1 MFFLRAIVLS
11 LLISWSASS
20 ASAMKYA
27 VTVMDGLTGEILF
40 AEDDG
45 KRLHP
50 AGLTKL
56 MTLYV
61 AFEAIENG
69 EIGLDDRVEISNHA
83 AWEAPAKLGLRQG
96 QEIRLRYLLR
106 AVGVQGANDA
116 STAIAEYLEGSEAA
130 FARRMNRTA
139 QRLGMDRST
148 FRNAHGL
155 TESGHL
161 TTTNDMAILF
171 RALHDEFP
179 DYFNLFKRKTTSA
192 GVRTIKS
199 SARRLLNSDETIIGA
214 KTGYT
219 RASGYSA
226 AVYNSQL
233 GKSVIIVM
241 FGGRST
247 TTMISQINKLRDLGF
262 RKVSFEKLE

>member
-1 MFFLRAIVLS
+1 MFFLRALILV
-11 LLISWSASS
+11 LLISWNASN

-27 VTVMDGLTGEILF
+27 VTVMDALTGEILF

-45 KRLHP
+45 MRLHP

-69 EIGLDDRVEISNHA
+69 EVDLDDRVKISNHA
-83 AWEAPAKLGLRQG
+83 ASEAPAKLGLRQG

-106 AVGVQGANDA
+106 AVGVRGANDA
-116 STAIAEYLEGSEAA
+116 STAIAEFLEGSEAA
-130 FARRMNRTA
+130 FARRMNRKA
-139 QRLGMDRST
+139 KQLGMNRST
-148 FRNAHGL
+148 FKNAHGL

-161 TTTNDMAILF
+161 TTTQDVAVLF
-171 RALHDEFP
+171 RALHDDFP
-179 DYFNLFKRKTTSA
+179 DYFSLFQRKTASA

-199 SARRLLNSDETIIGA
+199 SARRLLNSDKTIVGA

-219 RASGYSA
+219 RASGFSA
-226 AVYNSQL
+226 AVYNYRF
-233 GKSVIIVM
+233 GKSIIVVM

-247 TTMISQINKLRDLGF
+247 TTMISQIHKLRDLGF
-262 RKVSFEKLE
+262 KKARLEKLE

>member
-1 MFFLRAIVLS
+1 MFFIRAVFLL
-11 LLISWSASS
+11 LLISCNISIVFAD
-20 ASAMKYA
+20 KYA
-27 VTVMDGLTGEILF
+27 VTVMDGLTGDILF

-45 KRLHP
+45 MRLHP

-61 AFEAIENG
+61 AFEAVENG
-69 EIGLDDRVEISNHA
+69 EVGLDDRVEISNHA
-83 AWEAPAKLGLRQG
+83 AWEAPVKLGLRQG
-96 QEIRLRYLLR
+96 QGIRFRYLLR

-116 STAIAEYLEGSEAA
+116 STAIAEFLEGSEAA

-148 FRNAHGL
+148 FKNAHGL
-155 TESGHL
+155 TENGHL
-161 TTTNDMAILF
+161 TTTNDMAMLF
-171 RALHDEFP
+171 KALKNDFP
-179 DYFNLFKRKTTSA
+179 DYFNLFRRKTTSA
-192 GVRTIKS
+192 GVKTIKS

-233 GKSVIIVM
+233 GKSVVIVM

-247 TTMISQINKLRDLGF
+247 TTMISQIHKLRDLGF
-262 RKVSFEKLE
+262 KKASLEKLE

>member
-1 MFFLRAIVLS
+1 MFFLRAIVLG
-11 LLISWSASS
+11 LLISWNATI

-27 VTVMDGLTGEILF
+27 VTVLDGLTGEILF
-40 AEDDG
+40 AEDDEM
-45 KRLHP
+45 RLHP
-50 AGLTKL
+50 AGITKL

-69 EIGLDDRVEISNHA
+69 EIDLDDKVEISNHA
-83 AWEAPAKLGLRQG
+83 AWEAPAKLGIRQG

-116 STAIAEYLEGSEAA
+116 STAIAEFLEGSEAT
-130 FARRMNRTA
+130 FARRMNKTA
-139 QRLGMDRST
+139 KRLGMARST
-148 FRNAHGL
+148 FKNAHGL

-161 TTTNDMAILF
+161 TTTKDMAILF
-171 RALHDEFP
+171 KALHDDFP
-179 DYFNLFKRKTTSA
+179 DYFNLFRRKTTSA

-219 RASGYSA
+219 RASGFSA

-247 TTMISQINKLRDLGF
+247 TTMISQIHKLRDLGF
-262 RKVSFEKLE
+262 KKASLKELE

>member
-1 MFFLRAIVLS
+1 MFFVRAIVLS

-61 AFEAIENG
+61 AFEAIESG
-69 EIGLDDRVEISNHA
+69 EVGLDDRVKISNHA
-83 AWEAPAKLGLRQG
+83 AWEDPAKLGLRHG

-116 STAIAEYLEGSEAA
+116 STAIAEYIEGSEAA

-139 QRLGMDRST
+139 KRLGMTQST
-148 FRNAHGL
+148 FKNAHGL
-155 TESGHL
+155 TE
-161 TTTNDMAILF
+161 TAI
-171 RALHDEFP
+171 
-179 DYFNLFKRKTTSA
+179 
-192 GVRTIKS
+192 
-199 SARRLLNSDETIIGA
+199 
-214 KTGYT
+214 
-219 RASGYSA
+219 
-226 AVYNSQL
+226 
-233 GKSVIIVM
+233 
-241 FGGRST
+241 
-247 TTMISQINKLRDLGF
+247 
-262 RKVSFEKLE
+262 